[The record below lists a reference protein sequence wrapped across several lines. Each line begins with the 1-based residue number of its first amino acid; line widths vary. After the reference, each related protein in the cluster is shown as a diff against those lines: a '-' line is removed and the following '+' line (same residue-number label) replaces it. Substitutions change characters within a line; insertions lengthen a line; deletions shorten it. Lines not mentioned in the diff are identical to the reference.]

1 MLLLEDAASMMAA
14 ADGWRGDRLRIGL
27 VPTMGFLHRGHASL
41 IEAIRPIVDRL
52 VVSIYVNPLQFGA
65 NEDLDRYP
73 RDLPGDLA
81 TCAAAG
87 ADAVFAPAS
96 LYPDGFVTRV
106 RVDRLTETLCG
117 AARPG
122 HFEGVTTVVARL
134 FGLTRCDVAIFGE
147 KDWQQLVV
155 LQAMARDLAMPID
168 VRAGRLVRDDDG
180 VALSSRN
187 KYLSPS
193 ARVRARSISRALHAA
208 AADVAEGE
216 TDVERL
222 RAAVLSR
229 LDVDRID
236 DLAVVDGST
245 LVPLAAVVPGAR
257 MLISAF
263 VDGTRLLDNIA
274 LEPRR

>member
-1 MLLLEDAASMMAA
+1 MRVLDDAASMMAA
-14 ADGWRGDRLRIGL
+14 ADAWRADGLRIGL

-41 IEAIRPIVDRL
+41 IEAIRPSVDRL

-87 ADAVFAPAS
+87 ADAVFAPTS
-96 LYPDGFVTRV
+96 LYPPGFVTRV
-106 RVDRLTETLCG
+106 RVEGLTETLCG
-117 AARPG
+117 RARPG

-134 FGLTRCDVAIFGE
+134 FGLTRCDVAVFGE

-168 VRAGRLVRDDDG
+168 VRAGALVRDDDG

-193 ARVRARSISRALHAA
+193 ARVRARSISRALFDASARVAA
-208 AADVAEGE
+208 GEERVDV
-216 TDVERL
+216 L
-222 RAAVLSR
+222 RDAVLTQ

-236 DLAVVDGST
+236 DVAIVDGPT
-245 LVPLAAVVPGAR
+245 LTPLTVIAPGAR
-257 MLISAF
+257 LLVAAF

-274 LEPRR
+274 LEPSR